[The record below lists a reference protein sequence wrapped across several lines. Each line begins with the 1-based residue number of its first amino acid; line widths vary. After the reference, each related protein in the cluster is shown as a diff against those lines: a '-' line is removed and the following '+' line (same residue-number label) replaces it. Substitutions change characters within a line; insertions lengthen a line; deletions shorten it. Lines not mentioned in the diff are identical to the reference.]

1 MDYIHPLSIFF
12 YWQQTVQIQMITIV
26 NFVDYVPDSDP
37 NSDSNPDSDIT
48 VSAVNSDDISDFGD
62 ETGES
67 GIGGEHGDQQAEW
80 TQNFGVDQC

>member
-1 MDYIHPLSIFF
+1 M
-12 YWQQTVQIQMITIV
+12 
-26 NFVDYVPDSDP
+26 PDSDP

-48 VSAVNSDDISDFGD
+48 VSAVNSDDILNLGD

-80 TQNFGVDQC
+80 TQNFWGINVDEFDSPSEPVLPDGFDVATAMPIKYFY